1 MALNLKNSEV
11 ERLAGEVASLAGES
25 KTEAIRRALEDRRDR
40 LSYRLGGLDRGQRL
54 RDLLEHEIWPMIP
67 RALLGPLAPPD
78 AARGGPGRSHGGRAG
93 AGGGTAYETGGDTRQ
108 RGTTPRE
115 PDADTRPR
123 GSTAHDRGGDTRQR
137 GAGRGAA
144 PTGPMIIDA
153 SALLEVFFRGPGHDS
168 LLHRLAGAKSLGIGA
183 PTLADMGTVLCART
197 KRDSRALLSRFLQ
210 ECEAQTVSFGESHWR
225 VALDAFLRYGEGRH
239 AADLSLPDCL
249 TYAVAKLAAQPLL
262 TATPGFSRT
271 DLVLA

>member
-1 MALNLKNSEV
+1 MALNLKNSAV
-11 ERLAGEVASLAGES
+11 ERLAGEVASLTGES

-40 LSYRLGGLDRGQRL
+40 LSYRLGALDRGQRL

-67 RALLGPLAPPD
+67 RALLGPVAAHDAPRSGAP
-78 AARGGPGRSHGGRAG
+78 ARAHARGGTGE
-93 AGGGTAYETGGDTRQ
+93 GTA
-108 RGTTPRE
+108 RE
-115 PDADTRPR
+115 AGE
-123 GSTAHDRGGDTRQR
+123 GSPR
-137 GAGRGAA
+137 GAGRASASG
-144 PTGPMIIDA
+144 GPMIVDA
-153 SALLEVFFRGPGHDS
+153 SALLEVFFRGAGHES
-168 LLHRLAGAKSLGIGA
+168 LLHRLASAKSLGIGA